1 MVEPRIQ
8 CRALMAA
15 VLLSLSAAPSAVA
28 AEAPAAVE
36 ADMKAM
42 LSAIEA
48 NSLDAF
54 VARGDAAFKSGMTR
68 QMLEAVSR
76 QLAARL
82 KESYHATFLGQ
93 LSQQGYTVYLWKL
106 SFDDKKDDH
115 LVRMAVKDGKVGGF
129 WVQ

>member
-1 MVEPRIQ
+1 M
-8 CRALMAA
+8 LAA
-15 VLLSLSAAPSAVA
+15 VLLLWSTATPAVA

-42 LSAIEA
+42 LAAIQA
-48 NSLDAF
+48 NALDAF

-68 QMLEAVSR
+68 QLLEAVSG

-82 KESYHATFLGQ
+82 KQGYNATFLGQ
-93 LSQQGYTVYLWKL
+93 LNQQGYTVYLWKL
-106 SFDDKKDDH
+106 SFDDKKDDY
-115 LVRMAVKDGKVGGF
+115 LVKMAVKDGRVGGF